1 MAVMLKH
8 VAELRFDDAGQ
19 RERREFPFR
28 KEIDTAGFNTFAGAA
43 ATEFANEE
51 KFENV
56 MLNRR
61 MVVFIAIVD
70 CGEFFHDD
78 IEAGFSSTEAQ
89 AEQWV
94 TNFLGHTTANLVQ
107 DGSADNCPFSFQ
119 TGGPVS
125 CGPVDDDNDPSVR
138 KTWTQAQYIRLE
150 RGLAPGRILPLPQIY
165 IPLQAWQWA
174 NIVTASNGQ
183 LTLPAVLTEHAAD
196 GTEFAAAQG
205 WSSLWDALSTR
216 ANASAPTMSVDLR
229 SDGPTVA
236 AARAHVNPQATLPQ
250 G

>member
-19 RERREFPFR
+19 RERRELPFR

-78 IEAGFSSTEAQ
+78 IEAGF
-89 AEQWV
+89 
-94 TNFLGHTTANLVQ
+94 FFH
-107 DGSADNCPFSFQ
+107 F
-119 TGGPVS
+119 
-125 CGPVDDDNDPSVR
+125 
-138 KTWTQAQYIRLE
+138 
-150 RGLAPGRILPLPQIY
+150 
-165 IPLQAWQWA
+165 
-174 NIVTASNGQ
+174 
-183 LTLPAVLTEHAAD
+183 AD
-196 GTEFAAAQG
+196 GREARRIANVSPSAGQSPQSVG
-205 WSSLWDALSTR
+205 ALF
-216 ANASAPTMSVDLR
+216 
-229 SDGPTVA
+229 
-236 AARAHVNPQATLPQ
+236 
-250 G
+250 